1 MSTTPREISARSL
14 EKRNPAYA
22 WQGAGFQG
30 HTMKHTAT
38 RSLRA
43 AINDKCRECI
53 YDSIGGAGTWRE
65 QVTACTSRA
74 CPLYPVRPLTQPR
87 RGTEK
92 AVFSRLEQRSTPE
105 QCQPTGEA

>member
-1 MSTTPREISARSL
+1 MKDTP
-14 EKRNPAYA
+14 K
-22 WQGAGFQG
+22 
-30 HTMKHTAT
+30 

-53 YDSIGGAGTWRE
+53 HDPIGGFGNWRE

-74 CPLYPVRPLTQPR
+74 CPLYPVRPLTKGQ

-92 AVFSRLEQRSTPE
+92 AVFSTAEARSTPE
-105 QCQPTGEA
+105 PCRGIGAG